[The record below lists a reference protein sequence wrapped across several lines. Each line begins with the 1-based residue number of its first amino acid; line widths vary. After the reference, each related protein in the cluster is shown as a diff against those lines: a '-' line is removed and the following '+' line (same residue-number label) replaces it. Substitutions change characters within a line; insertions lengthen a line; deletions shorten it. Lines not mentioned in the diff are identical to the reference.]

1 MKLDIYGG
9 SDPRLIPAYGIA
21 EASRYLHVPVATL
34 RAWVLGQSY
43 AGRVGPRRFR
53 PVITIADSERRLL
66 SFLNLAEAHVLGA
79 LRREQGVSLQKV
91 RQALDY
97 LGRSLRL
104 SSGHPLAEH
113 RFATDGVH
121 LFVEHYSQLIEVTQ
135 EGQLAIRECLERFL
149 TRVEWDDRG
158 LASRLYPFTHTAAD
172 RDSPKVVIIDPKIA
186 FGRPVLAGS
195 RIGTSVV
202 VERWMAGESVEALAE
217 DYGRM
222 PGDIE
227 EAIRWHVLKAA

>member
-1 MKLDIYGG
+1 VKPDIYGG
-9 SDPRLIPAYGIA
+9 KDPRRIPAYTIA
-21 EASRYLHVPVATL
+21 EAARYLHLPVATL
-34 RAWVLGQSY
+34 RAWVLGQAY

-53 PVITIADSERRLL
+53 PVVQIADPGRKLL
-66 SFLNLAEAHVLGA
+66 SFLNLAEAHVLSA

-97 LGRSLRL
+97 LGRSLHL
-104 SSGHPLAEH
+104 SSDHPLAEH

-135 EGQLAIRECLERFL
+135 EGQLAIGECLERYL
-149 TRVEWDDRG
+149 TRVEWDDHG
-158 LASRLYPFTHTAAD
+158 LASRLYPFTHTATAT
-172 RDSPKVVIIDPKIA
+172 DSPRVVIIDPTVA
-186 FGRPVLAGS
+186 FGRPVLTGS

-202 VERWMAGESVEALAE
+202 VERWMAGESVDTLAE
-217 DYGRM
+217 DYGRA